1 MTWAAHPR
9 LGIVEVVDE
18 SPNLVRI
25 VHPEN
30 PDERF
35 WVRKN
40 ELDELIEV
48 GKLAA

>member
-1 MTWAAHPR
+1 MTRAAHPR
-9 LGIVEVVDE
+9 LGIVEVLDE

-25 VHPEN
+25 AHPEHSDD
-30 PDERF
+30 PF
-35 WVRKN
+35 WVRKS

>member
-1 MTWAAHPR
+1 VTWAAHPR
-9 LGIVEVVDE
+9 LGIVEVVGE

-25 VHPEN
+25 AHPE
-30 PDERF
+30 DRDDQF
-35 WVRKN
+35 WVRRT